1 MCCITTLVLVL
12 ISRLGILY
20 WWLANPVSHNLPFA
34 NWILP
39 LPGWLWTLLGAIF
52 LPWTTL
58 AYLFV
63 YPGGVTGVK
72 WAVLGIAF
80 LVDMASHGGSYRHR
94 NRVYRRR
101 PMRI

>member
-1 MCCITTLVLVL
+1 MCCITTLLLVL
-12 ISRLGILY
+12 LSRLGILY
-20 WWLANPVSHNLPFA
+20 WWLTNPQSHNLPYV

-63 YPGGVTGVK
+63 YPGGVTGIK
-72 WAVLGIAF
+72 WVVLGIAF
-80 LVDMASHGGSYRHR
+80 LIDMASHGGSYRHR

-101 PMRI
+101 QMRI